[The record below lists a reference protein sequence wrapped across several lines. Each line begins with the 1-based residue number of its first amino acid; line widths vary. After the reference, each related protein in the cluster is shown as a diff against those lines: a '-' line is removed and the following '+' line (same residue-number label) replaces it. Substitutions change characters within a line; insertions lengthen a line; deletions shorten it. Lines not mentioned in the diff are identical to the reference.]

1 MSLHL
6 FGQVDLF
13 HFGADLIISTPLWT
27 GRGSVVGIKAE
38 SSAKLLGVTLDF
50 DQKWKSQ
57 IQSVVSNLNS
67 RLFLLRRLA
76 RSISN
81 DILKRIAYSLYTS
94 KVRYGLQL
102 YGKVRLGVLD
112 PTDTLLDSL
121 QTTQNK
127 FARFIHGS
135 SLMHKISTKTIFKE
149 TDLLSINQLNAQI
162 KLLEIWKSKNIA
174 SYPIHWTTREEELK
188 RDGLKNSNWHV

>member
-1 MSLHL
+1 MILN
-6 FGQVDLF
+6 QKQDLKVNPICINI
-13 HFGADLIISTPLWT
+13 GNEI
-27 GRGSVVGIKAE
+27 IKAE
-38 SSAKLLGVTLDF
+38 SSAKLLGVTLGY

-57 IQSVVSNLNS
+57 IQSIVSNLNS
-67 RLFLLRRLA
+67 RLYLLRRLA

-81 DILKRIAYSLYTS
+81 DRLKRIADSLYTS

-112 PTDTLLDSL
+112 PTDTLLDNL
-121 QTTQNK
+121 QTTLNK

-135 SLMHKISTKTIFKE
+135 SLMDKISTKTIFKE

-174 SYPIHWTTREEELK
+174 SYPIHVT
-188 RDGLKNSNWHV
+188 GFFNISC